1 MYVCVRVRVVHRGR
15 LGRIR
20 NPPTYLLVGCEGE
33 REREREKTSST
44 LGTGGARRVGVVC
57 VWFVGEYNIYS
68 FSEFIEMS
76 RS

>member
-1 MYVCVRVRVVHRGR
+1 MCAYVYAWYTEGALDGYEIR
-15 LGRIR
+15 LRICSWD
-20 NPPTYLLVGCEGE
+20 VK
-33 REREREKTSST
+33 EREREKTSST